1 MIATAILV
9 AAALALAG
17 FLWYVARGS
26 SRARGTLEEV
36 GVATRPVDLAA
47 FRNLVDPAEDEFLRT
62 SLPAAVFRRVQR
74 ERLRAAIVYVE
85 RSASNAAVLL
95 RIGEAL
101 DREDPEMAALGREM
115 ANAALRLRVYAL
127 MALAMLHARVWF
139 PSLGSPA
146 QEVSRRYEELRD
158 RFGRLA
164 RTRRPAEA
172 GHLMAA
178 L

>member
-17 FLWYVARGS
+17 FLFYVVRGT
-26 SRARGTLEEV
+26 SRAKGTLEEV
-36 GVATRPVDLAA
+36 GTATQPVDLLA

-62 SLPAAVFRRVQR
+62 NLPPEVFRRVQR

-85 RSASNAAVLL
+85 RSAANAAVLL
-95 RIGEAL
+95 RIGEAM
-101 DREDPEMAALGREM
+101 RQEDPAVAEMGREI
-115 ANAALRLRVYAL
+115 ANAALRLRLYAV
-127 MALAMLHARVWF
+127 MVLAILHARVWF
-139 PSLGSPA
+139 PTIHTPV
-146 QEVSRRYEELRD
+146 QEVSTRYEELRNQ
-158 RFGRLA
+158 FGRLA

-172 GHLMAA
+172 GHLLSA

>member
-1 MIATAILV
+1 MIVTAILV
-9 AAALALAG
+9 AAGLALAG
-17 FLWYVARGS
+17 FLLYVVRGTGGTK
-26 SRARGTLEEV
+26 GTLEEV
-36 GVATRPVDLAA
+36 GKATRPVDLAA

-85 RSASNAAVLL
+85 RSAANAAVLL

-101 DREDPEMAALGREM
+101 SREDPALAVMGREM
-115 ANAALRLRVYAL
+115 ANAALRLRVYAV
-127 MALAMLHARVWF
+127 MVLAILHARLWF
-139 PSLGSPA
+139 PSIAMPV
-146 QEVSRRYEELRD
+146 QEVSTRYEELRD

-172 GHLMAA
+172 GHLIAA